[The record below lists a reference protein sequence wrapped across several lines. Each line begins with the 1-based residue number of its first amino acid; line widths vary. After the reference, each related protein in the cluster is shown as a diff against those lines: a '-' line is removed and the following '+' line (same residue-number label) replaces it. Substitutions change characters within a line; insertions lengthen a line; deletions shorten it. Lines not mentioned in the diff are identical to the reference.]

1 MRSAA
6 SSKGRERRFGTSL
19 RALLLLAIG
28 APFVLAATPARAACA
43 LTDLAC
49 ITETVTGTVTDTVD
63 DVTEP
68 ITETVDDVTQPIT
81 EVTDQ
86 VPGTV
91 GGVVDQV
98 EDTVDPIV
106 DEVPPLP
113 DPPIDVTGPA
123 TPADPGIGSAPR
135 TGPGTAPGDS
145 GNGSSDPGPGSPVE
159 RPIPVQALVGGAFVS
174 GLDPSPNSDVRI
186 GPSPPAERTGVS
198 LDDVVKGFAFPLGL
212 VLIVGAFLL
221 VQERLDR
228 RDPRLALAPVGPDVL
243 DFT

>member
-1 MRSAA
+1 MRSAGA
-6 SSKGRERRFGTSL
+6 SSKARERPFGTSL

-28 APFVLAATPARAACA
+28 ASFVLAAAPARAACS

-49 ITETVTGTVTDTVD
+49 VTETVT

-68 ITETVDDVTQPIT
+68 ITETVDDVTEPIT

-86 VPGTV
+86 VIGTV

-106 DEVPPLP
+106 DEVPLP
-113 DPPIDVTGPA
+113 DPPIDVTESA
-123 TPADPGIGSAPR
+123 TPAESGGGPDPR
-135 TGPGTAPGDS
+135 TGPDTGPGGS
-145 GNGSSDPGPGSPVE
+145 GNGSSDPGPASPVE

-174 GLDPSPNSDVRI
+174 GLDPSPSSDVRI

-198 LDDVVKGFAFPLGL
+198 LEDVVMGFAFPLGL

-221 VQERLDR
+221 VQDRLDR

>member
-6 SSKGRERRFGTSL
+6 ASSKARERRFGTSL

-28 APFVLAATPARAACA
+28 ASFVLAATPARAACA

-49 ITETVTGTVTDTVD
+49 
-63 DVTEP
+63 VTEP
-68 ITETVDDVTQPIT
+68 ITETVDDVTEPIT

-86 VPGTV
+86 VLGTG
-91 GGVVDQV
+91 GGVVDEV

-106 DEVPPLP
+106 DEVPLP
-113 DPPIDVTGPA
+113 DPPIDVTEPA
-123 TPADPGIGSAPR
+123 TPADSGGGPDPR
-135 TGPGTAPGDS
+135 TGPGTPSSGS

-174 GLDPSPNSDVRI
+174 GLDPSPSSDVRI

-198 LDDVVKGFAFPLGL
+198 LEDVVKGFAFPLGL

-221 VQERLDR
+221 VQDRLDR

>member
-6 SSKGRERRFGTSL
+6 ASSKARERRFGTSL

-28 APFVLAATPARAACA
+28 AAFVLAATPARAACA

-49 ITETVTGTVTDTVD
+49 VTETVPEAADDVTGPVTETAD

-68 ITETVDDVTQPIT
+68 ITE
-81 EVTDQ
+81 VTDQ
-86 VPGTV
+86 VLGTV
-91 GGVVDQV
+91 EGVVDEV

-113 DPPIDVTGPA
+113 DPPVDVTEPA
-123 TPADPGIGSAPR
+123 TPADSGVGADPR
-135 TGPGTAPGDS
+135 TGPGTPAGGDS
-145 GNGSSDPGPGSPVE
+145 GNGGSDPGPGSPAE

-174 GLDPSPNSDVRI
+174 GLDPSPSSDVRI

-198 LDDVVKGFAFPLGL
+198 LEDVVKGFAFPLGL

-221 VQERLDR
+221 VQDRLDR

>member
-6 SSKGRERRFGTSL
+6 ASSKARERRFGTSL

-28 APFVLAATPARAACA
+28 ASIVASAAPARAACS

-49 ITETVTGTVTDTVD
+49 G
-63 DVTEP
+63 
-68 ITETVDDVTQPIT
+68 TETVDDVTDPIT
-81 EVTDQ
+81 EVTDP
-86 VPGTV
+86 VTEVTDPVTGTV
-91 GGVVDQV
+91 GGAVDKV
-98 EDTVDPIV
+98 KGTVGPVV

-113 DPPIDVTGPA
+113 DPSIDVTEPP
-123 TPADPGIGSAPR
+123 TPGVGSDPR
-135 TGPGTAPGDS
+135 TGPGTPRGDS

-174 GLDPSPNSDVRI
+174 GLDPTNSDVRI

-198 LDDVVKGFAFPLGL
+198 LEDVVKGFAFPLGL

-221 VQERLDR
+221 VQDRLDR

>member
-6 SSKGRERRFGTSL
+6 ASSKARERRFGTSL

-28 APFVLAATPARAACA
+28 ASFVLAATPARAACA

-49 ITETVTGTVTDTVD
+49 
-63 DVTEP
+63 VTEP
-68 ITETVDDVTQPIT
+68 ITETVDDVTEPIT

-91 GGVVDQV
+91 GGVVDEV

-106 DEVPPLP
+106 DEVTPLP
-113 DPPIDVTGPA
+113 DPPIDATGPA
-123 TPADPGIGSAPR
+123 TPADTGVGPDPR
-135 TGPGTAPGDS
+135 TGPGTPPGDS
-145 GNGSSDPGPGSPVE
+145 GHGSSDPGPGGSIQ

-174 GLDPSPNSDVRI
+174 GLDPSPSSDVRM

-198 LDDVVKGFAFPLGL
+198 LEDVVKGFAFPLGL

-221 VQERLDR
+221 VQDRLDR

>member
-6 SSKGRERRFGTSL
+6 ASSKARERRFGTSL

-28 APFVLAATPARAACA
+28 ASFVLAAAPARAACA

-49 ITETVTGTVTDTVD
+49 
-63 DVTEP
+63 VTEP
-68 ITETVDDVTQPIT
+68 ITETVDDVTEPIT

-86 VPGTV
+86 VLGTG
-91 GGVVDQV
+91 GGVVDEV

-106 DEVPPLP
+106 DEVPLP
-113 DPPIDVTGPA
+113 DPPIDVTEPA
-123 TPADPGIGSAPR
+123 TPADSGGGPDPR
-135 TGPGTAPGDS
+135 TGPGTPSSGS

-174 GLDPSPNSDVRI
+174 GLDPSPSSDVRI

-198 LDDVVKGFAFPLGL
+198 LEDVVKGFAFPLGL

-221 VQERLDR
+221 VQDRLDR

>member
-1 MRSAA
+1 MGGGMRSAA
-6 SSKGRERRFGTSL
+6 ASSKARERRFGTSL

-28 APFVLAATPARAACA
+28 ASFVLAATPARAACA

-49 ITETVTGTVTDTVD
+49 
-63 DVTEP
+63 VTEP
-68 ITETVDDVTQPIT
+68 ITETVDDVTEPIT

-86 VPGTV
+86 VLGTG
-91 GGVVDQV
+91 GGVVDEV

-106 DEVPPLP
+106 DEVPLP
-113 DPPIDVTGPA
+113 DPPIDVTEPA
-123 TPADPGIGSAPR
+123 TPADSGGGPDPR
-135 TGPGTAPGDS
+135 TGPGTPSSGS

-174 GLDPSPNSDVRI
+174 GLDPSPSSDVRI

-198 LDDVVKGFAFPLGL
+198 LEDVVKGFAFPLGL

-221 VQERLDR
+221 VQDRLDR